1 MKIISVGT
9 MRRLEAGAVESGT
22 SEYRL
27 MRRAG
32 AGAAAVIEKYSSSRF
47 RRAVFFCGGGN
58 NAGDAIV
65 CAGLLNIPH
74 VVIFTRPPDTF
85 KGAAAEA
92 YKEFAPCLNT
102 VPLEEWDFE
111 RGDVLIDALLGIGFK
126 GGELRP
132 SLEKPLKM
140 MAESG
145 KTVIAFDLP
154 SGLDGDSGIA
164 AKGTPPAALTI
175 TFGLPKQGL
184 FLNDGPRFCG
194 KIAVVPIGVENADFP
209 GALPYTFFTGS
220 DAARLMP
227 GTSLDAHKNSRGRI
241 LLLCG
246 STDYPGAA
254 VLASKGAL
262 YFAGLV
268 RTISVQCPNMP
279 PLPAALIA
287 RLLPPD
293 PTGALPAKALEMASD
308 MAEASDVLCAGCG
321 WGSHV
326 SPELLKSVLKFPG
339 KVLLDADALNL
350 LARHLGLWN
359 YRSDVV
365 LTPHPGEALRLAQGF
380 GINAGGSREEF
391 AARLASRLGC
401 TVVLKGYHTCV
412 ATSDGTVSVN
422 SSGGPELAMAGS
434 GDVLAGIIAALGSQ
448 IKNFADAARVGV
460 FFHGAAGDAGHGAV
474 IADELPR
481 LAAQCS
487 HLQRWW

>member
-1 MKIISVGT
+1 MKIVSVDT
-9 MRRLEAGAVESGT
+9 MRRLEKAAVESGV
-22 SEYRL
+22 SEYKL

-32 AGAAAVIEKYSSSRF
+32 AGAAAVIEKYCASRF

-74 VVIFTRPPDTF
+74 VVIFTRPPDSF

-92 YKEFAPCLNT
+92 YKEFAPRLNT
-102 VPLEEWDFE
+102 IPLEKFDFAP
-111 RGDVLIDALLGIGFK
+111 GDVIVDALLGIGFK
-126 GGELRP
+126 GTEIRP
-132 SLEKPLKM
+132 ALAEIMKM
-140 MAESG
+140 MAASG
-145 KTVIAFDLP
+145 KRIIAFDLP
-154 SGLDGDSGIA
+154 SGLDGESGTA
-164 AKGTPPAALTI
+164 AEGTLPAALTI

-184 FLNDGPRFCG
+184 FLNDGPRVSG
-194 KIAVVPIGVENADFP
+194 KITVVPIGVENLDCP

-220 DAARLMP
+220 DAARLTP
-227 GTSLDAHKNSRGRI
+227 GTALDAHKNSRGRI

-246 STDYPGAA
+246 SADYPGAA

-287 RLLPPD
+287 RFLPPD
-293 PTGALPAKALEMASD
+293 PSGALPAKALEMASD

-321 WGSHV
+321 WGSRV

-350 LARHLGLWN
+350 LARTPALWN
-359 YRSDVV
+359 YRTDAV

-380 GINAGGSREEF
+380 GITPGGSREEF

-401 TVVLKGYHTCV
+401 TVVLKGFHTCV
-412 ATSDGTVSVN
+412 AAPDGTVSVN

-460 FFHGAAGDAGHGAV
+460 FLHGTAGDAGQGAV

-481 LAAQCS
+481 LAAQCY